1 MHQLRDLTGIVAS
14 LHTPF
19 TTDNR
24 PDHESLVRL
33 IDHVAAAGCS
43 GVLATAVAG
52 EVGSLRPDERDALLE
67 TVTAACQGRLQVIAG
82 VSAPDLATS
91 LDLAA
96 RARACDT
103 DLVLWQPPATMA
115 DADLADA
122 LWRLGDAAAGPVML
136 QDLDWHG
143 PGIPVATI
151 EHCAASVPA
160 FQALKV
166 ETAPAGPKYTAV
178 RNALGS
184 RLHLSGGWAA
194 MHMLDGLARRLDAFI
209 PSGLLPAYVRI
220 FALWQQGDHTAARA
234 LFERCLPIITFS
246 NQDIAISIAFWKQV
260 RRLEGIFATER
271 TRPPVGALDAVQ
283 AVEAGRLAER
293 AVALDVD
300 LTIQAGLPAE

>member
-1 MHQLRDLTGIVAS
+1 MTGLEGLTGIIAS

-19 TTDNR
+19 TDDDR

-52 EVGSLRPDERDALLE
+52 EVGSLRPDERHALLD
-67 TVTAACQGRLQVIAG
+67 TVIAACRGRLQVVAG

-91 LDLAA
+91 LDLAR
-96 RARACDT
+96 RARNAGA
-103 DLVLWQPPATMA
+103 DLILWQPPSEMA
-115 DADLADA
+115 DAELGPA
-122 LWRLGDAAAGPVML
+122 LQALGNAGPGAVML

-143 PGIPVATI
+143 SGIPITTLERLVREA
-151 EHCAASVPA
+151 EA

-166 ETAPAGPKYTAV
+166 ETVPAGPKYTAV
-178 RNALGS
+178 RNALGD

-194 MHMLDGLARRLDAFI
+194 MQMLDGLARGLDAFI

-220 FALWQQGDHTAARA
+220 FDLWQQGDHDKARH

-246 NQDIAISIAFWKQV
+246 NQEIGISIAFWKKV
-260 RRLEGIFATER
+260 RQRAGLFATDR
-271 TRPPVGALDAVQ
+271 ARPPVAGLDAVQ
-283 AVEAGRLAER
+283 LAEAAGLAVR
-293 AVALDVD
+293 ALALDGE
-300 LTIQAGLPAE
+300 LMRQS